1 MPGGGHDS
9 RLPWAKGGEKFF
21 MLSYWKSKGLGV
33 LLLMCLLWFPERA
46 PGATETV
53 FLPVTLEYPFIRSV
67 LVHQL
72 YNAPGQRA
80 IVIDEAQ
87 EDCVHIELSNP
98 EVSRELSM
106 IKVGSNIKI
115 RGGVPILGTCM
126 GVFEWEGYIE
136 VLQRLV
142 LDEKSWQARFETID
156 SRVYNINRKPVT
168 IASKFWD
175 LIKAHVHPYLNQTSI
190 DLAPPIREMKDFL
203 PLVFLPEERR
213 HVHRWL
219 ETLRLGPVQVEESAV
234 KVNFLLEVQ
243 TASKPRASAAQLSL
257 SEIER
262 LSRAWEDWDAFLV
275 FEIESLIGQPI
286 TDMER
291 GNLLEIILENR
302 HEFLQALNDKTIGP
316 DLVRQQFIRTW
327 QRLAQ
332 ILRKYLVDQKSR
344 PSFSYLAFFTASDAL
359 VALDKLGPTLGLEIS
374 RDGLVRLARLL
385 STNVTDPTL
394 SYSYSVDPELRKFLG
409 LGPPLDDSG
418 PTSDLQELELPK
430 EPETNAKT
438 DDRQSWLGHFLF
450 PLAWAKEGTPTM
462 LDQVRQW
469 IPSMKDPELYIGKV
483 RNLLEGAAEKI
494 LIANPLAGDYNS
506 FFHLL
511 VLATAWQESCWRQFT
526 AQDGKL
532 RYLVSYNQSSVGL
545 MQINERVWRGIY
557 RVESLRWNITYNVRA
572 GCEILHLYLRT
583 FALKEIKPANPAD
596 LDTIARLTYAMYNGG
611 PGQLK
616 QYFKRSNANTLY
628 RSDQLFWEKYTAA
641 KEAKFD
647 QLSLCVSGK

>member
-1 MPGGGHDS
+1 
-9 RLPWAKGGEKFF
+9 

-80 IVIDEAQ
+80 IVVDEAQ
-87 EDCVHIELSNP
+87 ADCVHIELSKP

-115 RGGVPILGTCM
+115 RAGFPILGTCM
-126 GVFEWEGYIE
+126 GLFEWEGYIE

-142 LDEKSWQARFETID
+142 LDEQKWQARFETID
-156 SRVYNINRKPVT
+156 SRVYNTNRKPVT

-175 LIKAHVHPYLNQTSI
+175 LIKAYVHPYLNQTSI

-219 ETLRLGPVQVEESAV
+219 ETLRLGPVNVEESAV
-234 KVNFLLEVQ
+234 TVNFLLEVQ
-243 TASKPRASAAQLSL
+243 TTFKPRASVAQLSL
-257 SEIER
+257 SESEIES

-275 FEIESLIGQPI
+275 FEIDSLIGQPI
-286 TDMER
+286 TDTER

-302 HEFLQALNDKTIGP
+302 YEFLQALNDKTIGP

-409 LGPPLDDSG
+409 FGPPLDDSG
-418 PTSDLQELELPK
+418 PTSDTKELELPK
-430 EPETNAKT
+430 EPDTNART
-438 DDRQSWLGHFLF
+438 DNYQSWFGHFLF

-469 IPSMKDPELYIGKV
+469 IPSMKDPERYIGKV

-506 FFHLL
+506 FFHIL

-572 GCEILHLYLRT
+572 GCEILHLYLRA

-616 QYFKRSNANTLY
+616 QYVRRSSANTFY
-628 RSDQLFWEKYTAA
+628 KSDRLFWEKYTAA
-641 KEAKFD
+641 KEAQFD
-647 QLSLCVSGK
+647 QLSLCVSRK